1 MTHTRIRSFLLA
13 LFLVI
18 LTLSLTACYTI
29 TLKEKRIDGMG
40 SSITV
45 KLPGNPQ
52 KLDFPVPVDPL
63 TQRYFKGSRLYGEI
77 DSGLYVAIYTNSIDT
92 QQMYDDLHIS
102 QGQAISQRLNQTAE
116 AAAGAVLSKID
127 AKNVSVSQD
136 TTTVSGQHA
145 VVQAGADGEAAF
157 GEGCL
162 GTAVYNLEEELA
174 HSHVDS
180 IADQICIEGFKKRFA
195 RKDFRSHSSR
205 MSHAGTADGFNE
217 GFFNDA
223 VFDIECQFA
232 GTLLRSTPAYAM
244 GQAADIFDF
253 LYLYP
258 FAFFRNRGRSVICA
272 FRDGTHIL
280 NFC

>member
-116 AAAGAVLSKID
+116 AAAGAVLSKTLRTSRS
-127 AKNVSVSQD
+127 ARTRRQS
-136 TTTVSGQHA
+136 
-145 VVQAGADGEAAF
+145 AAS
-157 GEGCL
+157 
-162 GTAVYNLEEELA
+162 TP
-174 HSHVDS
+174 
-180 IADQICIEGFKKRFA
+180 
-195 RKDFRSHSSR
+195 SSR
-205 MSHAGTADGFNE
+205 
-217 GFFNDA
+217 
-223 VFDIECQFA
+223 
-232 GTLLRSTPAYAM
+232 TLPSRTKINPCAPASSALPT
-244 GQAADIFDF
+244 DR
-253 LYLYP
+253 P
-258 FAFFRNRGRSVICA
+258 RGSSS
-272 FRDGTHIL
+272 
-280 NFC
+280 

>member
-116 AAAGAVLSKID
+116 VAAGAVLSKID

-145 VVQAGADGEAAF
+145 VVQDFTFTYEDKSMRARLIGFADGPATWIVVVACDGSKEDK
-157 GEGCL
+157 
-162 GTAVYNLEEELA
+162 VKLA
-174 HSHVDS
+174 DEVLDS
-180 IADQICIEGFKKRFA
+180 IRI
-195 RKDFRSHSSR
+195 
-205 MSHAGTADGFNE
+205 N
-217 GFFNDA
+217 
-223 VFDIECQFA
+223 
-232 GTLLRSTPAYAM
+232 
-244 GQAADIFDF
+244 
-253 LYLYP
+253 
-258 FAFFRNRGRSVICA
+258 
-272 FRDGTHIL
+272 
-280 NFC
+280 

>member
-77 DSGLYVAIYTNSIDT
+77 DSGLYAAIYTNSIDT

-145 VVQAGADGEAAF
+145 VVQ
-157 GEGCL
+157 
-162 GTAVYNLEEELA
+162 
-174 HSHVDS
+174 
-180 IADQICIEGFKKRFA
+180 
-195 RKDFRSHSSR
+195 DF
-205 MSHAGTADGFNE
+205 T
-217 GFFNDA
+217 
-223 VFDIECQFA
+223 
-232 GTLLRSTPAYAM
+232 
-244 GQAADIFDF
+244 
-253 LYLYP
+253 
-258 FAFFRNRGRSVICA
+258 
-272 FRDGTHIL
+272 
-280 NFC
+280 